1 MLNKIFGLTQVQ
13 EMVVR
18 RTAARRARRFSEA
31 DDIRDE
37 LAENGVELFDKVNEW
52 ASSDGTLRGVQ
63 SVDYEKYEVAKD
75 RERFDRGYTGDD
87 SDNYGSR
94 GSGLGGLGRER

>member
-1 MLNKIFGLTQVQ
+1 MTIKIQ
-13 EMVVR
+13 EMVMR

-52 ASSDGTLRGVQ
+52 ASMDGKLRGVQ
-63 SVDYEKYEVAKD
+63 SEDYESYETGRD
-75 RERFDRGYTGDD
+75 RERYDRGYNDD
-87 SDNYGSR
+87 KGGNTSEWGGGISSR
-94 GSGLGGLGRER
+94 

>member
-1 MLNKIFGLTQVQ
+1 MTQYNAKDYILFILQVQ
-13 EMVVR
+13 EMVMR

-52 ASSDGTLRGVQ
+52 GTSDGKMRGVQ
-63 SVDYEKYEVAKD
+63 SQDYEKYEVAKD
-75 RERFDRGYTGDD
+75 RERYDRAYNDEQEGY
-87 SDNYGSR
+87 
-94 GSGLGGLGRER
+94 

>member
-1 MLNKIFGLTQVQ
+1 
-13 EMVVR
+13 MVMR

-52 ASSDGTLRGVQ
+52 ASMDGKHRGVQ
-63 SVDYEKYEVAKD
+63 SEDYESYETGRD
-75 RERFDRGYTGDD
+75 RERYDRGYNDSTGGKN
-87 SDNYGSR
+87 SGEWGGGISSR
-94 GSGLGGLGRER
+94 